1 MSEDIYTLDKL
12 LQDMA
17 STYTRQISLP
27 KFTKSPY
34 SICIVDLQSQ
44 QYYFQFYWNNRHQR
58 CYLSIFRLEDGV
70 RKYYLKNKSLKIGLN
85 LSKYVYNE
93 DWEGVLRVDSYTN
106 NAYDDYTMS
115 DIHEKIIL
123 TYYGSA

>member
-1 MSEDIYTLDKL
+1 MN
-12 LQDMA
+12 
-17 STYTRQISLP
+17 ISIV
-27 KFTKSPY
+27 FSPP
-34 SICIVDLQSQ
+34 SFFLK
-44 QYYFQFYWNNRHQR
+44 
-58 CYLSIFRLEDGV
+58 